1 MEIVYLDQN
10 KWIELAR
17 AHTGKACPDSTKEL
31 YTQLTKAVESG
42 KVLFPLSASHI
53 IETSKRND
61 AISRAELVETQAV
74 FSRGYCYRSR
84 KSRLTVEIGQALQR
98 IFNLTPST
106 LPLHWAIAPCFLEAF
121 EPMDSLIAS
130 TPERQR
136 IERLLKHFTPAET
149 YIEFMKQQDDSVRRL
164 VHNKITNELSSL
176 IDRIENRRTKLSG
189 EKFETR
195 RRIHLAQLFLEHQE
209 KFIRTLISLGIPIEE
224 YEKLGE
230 KLKPLIEDV
239 PTLNI
244 EAELAARLEAEPGPL
259 STNDFFDMQSFYTA
273 IPYCSWIIAEKASIS
288 RAKQAKFHSKYNV
301 KLSHS
306 ILELINRYQA

>member
-106 LPLHWAIAPCFLEAF
+106 LPLHWAIAPV
-121 EPMDSLIAS
+121 S
-130 TPERQR
+130 
-136 IERLLKHFTPAET
+136 
-149 YIEFMKQQDDSVRRL
+149 
-164 VHNKITNELSSL
+164 
-176 IDRIENRRTKLSG
+176 
-189 EKFETR
+189 
-195 RRIHLAQLFLEHQE
+195 
-209 KFIRTLISLGIPIEE
+209 
-224 YEKLGE
+224 
-230 KLKPLIEDV
+230 
-239 PTLNI
+239 
-244 EAELAARLEAEPGPL
+244 
-259 STNDFFDMQSFYTA
+259 
-273 IPYCSWIIAEKASIS
+273 
-288 RAKQAKFHSKYNV
+288 
-301 KLSHS
+301 
-306 ILELINRYQA
+306 